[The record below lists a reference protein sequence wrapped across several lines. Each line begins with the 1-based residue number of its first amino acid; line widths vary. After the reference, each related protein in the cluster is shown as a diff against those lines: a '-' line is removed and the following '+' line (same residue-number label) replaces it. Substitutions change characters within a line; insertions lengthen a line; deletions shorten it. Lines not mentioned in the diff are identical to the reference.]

1 MAVAVAFI
9 FFAEKQK
16 TLKTASSESI
26 TTTTIGAAPAEP
38 VSQPSANTKT
48 EQSNSNS
55 LSISDYLKTIDPK
68 ANWRINKADDG
79 RVIAIS
85 GGLIP
90 VDTKNQMEAL
100 KFAQTIAEKTGVP
113 AAQIIA
119 SEVVLDS
126 TPYSTAQQ
134 FDQEVSGYSVFGGFM
149 KVFTR
154 VPGGEV
160 YYVANETRNVGE
172 PKLTINY
179 SLGEIQAVVR
189 EEYANRKGLKFET
202 SAAKPVLFS
211 TGPSQSEL
219 GWESVIEIAGPL
231 YDRRHLVVSAVTGKI
246 LKDTSLIQH

>member
-16 TLKTASSESI
+16 TLNSKSTEDTAPTNLGAVPAETVSQAVTNTIKSP
-26 TTTTIGAAPAEP
+26 TTTTT
-38 VSQPSANTKT
+38 V
-48 EQSNSNS
+48 
-55 LSISDYLKTIDPK
+55 SISEYLKSIDPK
-68 ANWRINKADDG
+68 AKWRINKADDG

-85 GGLIP
+85 GGMIP

-113 AAQIIA
+113 AAQITA
-119 SEVVLDS
+119 SEVVLES

-134 FDQEVSGYSVFGGFM
+134 FDQEVSGYTVFGGFM

-160 YYVANETRNVGE
+160 YYVANETRNLGE

-179 SLGEIQAVVR
+179 SVGEIQSIIR
-189 EEYANRKGLKFET
+189 EQYANRKGLKFESNPT
-202 SAAKPVLFS
+202 KPVLFS

-219 GWESVIEIAGPL
+219 GWESTIEIAGPL